1 MQHFCYHLRYTLG
14 FALSHS
20 AALERDFGIDGAVC
34 LTSWYDMETS
44 GHGTMQFSL
53 TSTPGTV
60 WRLMVTGP
68 CSFH

>member
-20 AALERDFGIDGAVC
+20 AVLERDFGIVGAIC
-34 LTSWYDMETS
+34 LSSWYNVETN

-53 TSTPGTV
+53 MSTRGTLV
-60 WRLMVTGP
+60 FLRPTFIP
-68 CSFH
+68 